1 MLGRQSEARHLSHIV
16 NTVFRLLGWAVA
28 ESGPKAA
35 DFAAAAQALGVRVDV
50 SEMHRGS
57 VWVDNTESGK
67 SDLSSCIKDVLQT
80 GELSTADAL
89 RLRER
94 MQFTSGQVFGRLSRA
109 ALSKVTHHAY
119 RSSRART
126 SKHLQTAL
134 SLYQRFL
141 LSGQPRLVSCG
152 IRDTWFVYT
161 EASFEVVNEI
171 ATAGFGGVL
180 VNPSGMCISH
190 FGFVLE
196 GASLDRLNP
205 SAKKTIIH
213 ECEFLAVAIA
223 LDDLEFSNYI
233 ADIVTFSRLIC
244 RT

>member
-1 MLGRQSEARHLSHIV
+1 MARDAYRQCAVSPASSQFSHIAVRNPSSGEAAIFRMLALPFGSIKSVHSFLRVTHGIWFILEAHLDSRHLSHIV

-67 SDLSSCIKDVLQT
+67 SVLSSCIKDVLQT

-89 RLRER
+89 RLRGR

-119 RSSRART
+119 RSSRARIPN
-126 SKHLQTAL
+126 ACRGRC
-134 SLYQRFL
+134 LYTTDLF
-141 LSGQPRLVSCG
+141 
-152 IRDTWFVYT
+152 Y
-161 EASFEVVNEI
+161 
-171 ATAGFGGVL
+171 L
-180 VNPSGMCISH
+180 VNQGWYLAA
-190 FGFVLE
+190 LE
-196 GASLDRLNP
+196 THLVRLHRGQLR
-205 SAKKTIIH
+205 S
-213 ECEFLAVAIA
+213 CQ
-223 LDDLEFSNYI
+223 
-233 ADIVTFSRLIC
+233 
-244 RT
+244 